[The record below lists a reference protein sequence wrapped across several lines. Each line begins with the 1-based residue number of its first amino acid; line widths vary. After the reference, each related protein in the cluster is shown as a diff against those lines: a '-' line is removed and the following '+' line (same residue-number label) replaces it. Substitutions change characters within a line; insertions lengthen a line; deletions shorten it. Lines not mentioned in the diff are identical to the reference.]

1 MLVQVA
7 GQLQALL
14 AEKAELAQENAR
26 LAREN
31 TGLQVSATLSVLVGA
46 CCEPWVHVGQA

>member
-1 MLVQVA
+1 VA

-14 AEKAELAQENAR
+14 TEKAHLAQENAR

-31 TGLQVSATLSVLVGA
+31 TGLQVTAVPRKCSLTV
-46 CCEPWVHVGQA
+46 C

>member
-1 MLVQVA
+1 MQVA

-14 AEKAELAQENAR
+14 TEKAHLAQENAR

-31 TGLQVSATLSVLVGA
+31 TGLQVRPCIVT
-46 CCEPWVHVGQA
+46 GQGKAKQTY